1 LQSDVAKRFE
11 KKIYLPLKLY
21 KMKFAPG
28 LMSR

>member
-1 LQSDVAKRFE
+1 MLLDAL

-21 KMKFAPG
+21 KMKFAPD